1 MVEWRDGVDPV
12 PSSLWGGESGDV
24 PARTAR
30 EVTAGPDGSGRMKR
44 ILLAVVALFSAV
56 EASALP
62 AGSTTLTP
70 SNRRW
75 EPYGSAD
82 RVAVRGDLADADC
95 PSVTLL
101 RLHPDTRLPPH
112 SAPVDRTY
120 FVLSGTVHVG
130 IGKKW
135 DDAKLRTLPAGS
147 FWLVPA
153 NTSTFEWNEDEVV
166 CQVTVPRPAKDCPH
180 PEEPAFFTPDKI
192 RWSAIGSVER
202 AVLAGDQGKPGCPSS
217 LRYRFPPGVH
227 SPVLVESPSTG
238 VAVGTVL
245 SGALIQRPDHA
256 GDAAVARELVAG
268 TVFVIPEGRGQA
280 LSTAVETI
288 VQREFPGSGPGI
300 CKWREPRP

>member
-1 MVEWRDGVDPV
+1 
-12 PSSLWGGESGDV
+12 
-24 PARTAR
+24 
-30 EVTAGPDGSGRMKR
+30 MKR
-44 ILLAVVALFSAV
+44 ILLAAVALFSAI

-70 SNRRW
+70 SARKW

-82 RVAVRGDLADADC
+82 RVAVRGDLTDTDC

-101 RLHPDTRLPPH
+101 RLHSDTRLPPH
-112 SAPVDRTY
+112 SAPVDRAY
-120 FVLSGTVHVG
+120 VVLSGTVHVG

-147 FWLVPA
+147 FWMVPA

-166 CQVTVPRPAKDCPH
+166 CQVTVPRPAKACHH
-180 PEEPAFFTPDKI
+180 PEEPVFLTPDKI
-192 RWSAIGSVER
+192 QWRTMGSVER
-202 AVLAGDQGKPGCPSS
+202 AVLAGDQGPSDCPSTV
-217 LRYRFPPGVH
+217 RYRFPPGVH
-227 SPVLVESPSTG
+227 SPVLVEAPSRG

-245 SGALIQRPDHA
+245 SGALVRQSRHG
-256 GDAAVARELVAG
+256 GDAAVPRELVAG
-268 TVFVIPEGRGQA
+268 TVFVIPEGRGEE

-288 VQREFPGSGPGI
+288 IQREFPGTGPGI

>member
-1 MVEWRDGVDPV
+1 
-12 PSSLWGGESGDV
+12 
-24 PARTAR
+24 
-30 EVTAGPDGSGRMKR
+30 MKR
-44 ILLAVVALFSAV
+44 ILLAAVALFSAV

-62 AGSTTLTP
+62 AGPTTLTP
-70 SNRRW
+70 SDRKW
-75 EPYGSAD
+75 EPFGLAD
-82 RVAVRGDLADADC
+82 RIAVRGDLADAEC

-101 RLHPDTRLPPH
+101 RLHPGTRLPPH

-147 FWLVPA
+147 FWLIPA

-180 PEEPAFFTPDKI
+180 PEEPAFLTPDKI
-192 RWSAIGSVER
+192 QWRTMGSVER
-202 AVLAGDQGKPGCPSS
+202 AVLAGDQGPSGCPSTV
-217 LRYRFPPGVH
+217 RYRFPPGVH
-227 SPVLVESPSTG
+227 APVLVEAPSRG

-245 SGALIQRPDHA
+245 SGALVRQSGHG
-256 GDAAVARELVAG
+256 GDAALPRELVAG
-268 TVFVIPEGRGQA
+268 TVFLIPEGRGEE
-280 LSTAVETI
+280 LSTPAETI
-288 VQREFPGSGPGI
+288 VHREFPGSGPGI